1 MPSAGGRSCGLRV
14 FRPSSRTT
22 TRPSTRRL
30 RRPDAVMS
38 PAMAQAILEGGQ
50 RGHTALTV
58 LYDERCPLCRKLRAW
73 LGRQATNLPIEF
85 VASASPEARRRFPT
99 LDHARTTTVLTVVAQ
114 NGAVYEGERAWLV
127 CAWALPRWQPVA
139 EHFGSRLRLRLVR
152 FAARGVDGYRH
163 RLIRATYGDGCD
175 GDCRVTAT
183 SQAPPPTWPV
193 PGG

>member
-1 MPSAGGRSCGLRV
+1 
-14 FRPSSRTT
+14 
-22 TRPSTRRL
+22 
-30 RRPDAVMS
+30 MS

-99 LDHARTTTVLTVVAQ
+99 LDHPRTTTILTVVAQ

-127 CAWALPRWQPVA
+127 CAWALPAWRPLAERLGTRPRLLMVKAVA
-139 EHFGSRLRLRLVR
+139 K
-152 FAARGVDGYRH
+152 AVDRH
-163 RLIRATYGDGCD
+163 RRRVLATTYGPGCD
-175 GDCRVTAT
+175 TCRIA
-183 SQAPPPTWPV
+183 APPPS
-193 PGG
+193 